1 MYNNIKVTFHYECS
15 YKDYNDY
22 ATIEKRYNIY
32 TIMSMRYNRE
42 IS

>member
-1 MYNNIKVTFHYECS
+1 MHNNIKVTFHYEWS

-22 ATIEKRYNIY
+22 AIIAKRYNIY
-32 TIMSMRYNRE
+32 TIMSMWCNRE